1 VRRVIRTLLYALG
14 GLLLGLLIHLVVIL
28 ALPLLAQDSVVQRI
42 AAVTP
47 AINAPVLLAD
57 QTSGQPNPLR
67 LDPELAYAVCRIDL
81 SKGPGEIAAT
91 LPVSF
96 WSVAVYDRSGAV
108 IYSTTNRDGIGQNL
122 DLGIFDPAQ
131 TRLLA
136 EQKIDVGAGLLIV
149 EAKTDDI
156 FVLVRLHPPET
167 AVRARYEDALRK
179 LDCRTIKI

>member
-1 VRRVIRTLLYALG
+1 MIRTLLFALG

-28 ALPLLAQDSVVQRI
+28 ALPLLAQDSVVDRI
-42 AAVTP
+42 DQLAP
-47 AINAPVLLAD
+47 SINTPVLVAD
-57 QTSGQPNPLR
+57 KTSGEANPLR
-67 LDPELAYAVCRIDL
+67 LDPELAYALCRIDL
-81 SKGPGEIAAT
+81 SKGPGEIVGT

-96 WSVAVYDRSGAV
+96 WSVAVYDKSGTV
-108 IYSTTNRDGIGQNL
+108 IYSTTNRDGIGQSL

-149 EAKTDDI
+149 EAKTDDV
-156 FVLVRLHPPET
+156 FVVVRLHPPEA
-167 AVRARYEDALRK
+167 AVRPRYEDALRK